1 MLKNTTQK
9 SQACRSLN
17 KKKSFPSI
25 KKWYKITF
33 MNMSKLFLKRNKK
46 RNDQWVFQ
54 SNQNS
59 YTLAIQK

>member
-9 SQACRSLN
+9 NQACRSLN

-33 MNMSKLFLKRNKK
+33 MNMLKLFLK

-54 SNQNS
+54 PNQNS

>member
-33 MNMSKLFLKRNKK
+33 MNMLKLFLK